1 MKFINA
7 LTWALLFSTLEAFLF
22 TINKNNAL
30 GSCEPNFL
38 CPPMCLKTTL
48 TGCECD
54 CSKMDPSHPE
64 HLGGSS
70 NQQSS
75 QTGYNIQN
83 VQNGGGCNTNWMS
96 CQAPC
101 AAAINPTSGCVEC
114 NCPQAMTLQPASTQS
129 TTTTGTTS
137 HVVTTKQP
145 LTSSPVITQQK
156 TTQMPTTPTPQTSPT
171 RTTQLQTTQASSSSS
186 SSTLSSTKSLTTSSN
201 PSCQGAIQC
210 ILSCPNG
217 FFIDPIPAPDGCPRC
232 FCKTAQ
238 TSTPTSSRNPS
249 TTQFQTVSFPVHLT
263 TPHSSATP
271 TTTTRPTSTTLHR
284 IVCPG
289 VFNCSK
295 TCYTGY
301 RLDSQGCPL
310 CECAP
315 LPTGLP

>member
-7 LTWALLFSTLEAFLF
+7 FIWAIFFNTVEAFLF

-38 CPPMCLKTTL
+38 CPPMCLKTTP

-54 CSKMDPSHPE
+54 CSKIDPSHPE
-64 HLGGSS
+64 HLGGNS

-75 QTGYNIQN
+75 QTGYNI
-83 VQNGGGCNTNWMS
+83 QNGGGCNTNWMS

-114 NCPQAMTLQPASTQS
+114 NCPQAMTLQPASTKS
-129 TTTTGTTS
+129 TTSTGTTS

-145 LTSSPVITQQK
+145 LTPSPVITQQK
-156 TTQMPTTPTPQTSPT
+156 TTQMPTTPTPQTSTT
-171 RTTQLQTTQASSSSS
+171 RTTQSQTTQASSSSS

-238 TSTPTSSRNPS
+238 LSTSTSSGNPS

-271 TTTTRPTSTTLHR
+271 TTTTRPPSTTLHR